1 MIGKVIYGRLT
12 TDAAVTGICGLNIF
26 PDIAPQNVQYPFMV
40 YTIINSLPVD
50 FKDGQSNLEEITLQI
65 DVYTNNYETTQTL
78 ANNVR
83 NRLDRFVGTVNS
95 ISVQTIKYMSSD
107 SQVYNAD
114 LNYVTSFISIKSKK
128 VSGTE
133 KT

>member
-12 TDAAVTGICGLNIF
+12 TDTTITNICGLNIF

-50 FKDGQSNLEEITLQI
+50 FKDGQSNLEEITIQI

-83 NRLDRFVGTVNS
+83 NRLDRFVGIVNN
-95 ISVQTIKYMSSD
+95 ISVQTIKYMSSS

-114 LNYVTSFISIKSKK
+114 LNVYWISIDFMVKMKR
-128 VSGTE
+128 
-133 KT
+133 